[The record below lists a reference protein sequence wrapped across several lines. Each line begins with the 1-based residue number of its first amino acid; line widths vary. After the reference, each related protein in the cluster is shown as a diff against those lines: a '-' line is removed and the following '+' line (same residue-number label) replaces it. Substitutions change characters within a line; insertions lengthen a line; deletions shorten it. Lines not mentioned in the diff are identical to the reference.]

1 MFARPQN
8 ATNPTTKRNYCE
20 TMDDESTTKCNY
32 PDHDMHDICEAL
44 NTNDKQKHENRNKH
58 VSLM

>member
-1 MFARPQN
+1 MFARTQN

-32 PDHDMHDICEAL
+32 PDHSMHEIRAAR
-44 NTNDKQKHENRNKH
+44 NINDKQKHENRDKH
-58 VSLM
+58 GTLM